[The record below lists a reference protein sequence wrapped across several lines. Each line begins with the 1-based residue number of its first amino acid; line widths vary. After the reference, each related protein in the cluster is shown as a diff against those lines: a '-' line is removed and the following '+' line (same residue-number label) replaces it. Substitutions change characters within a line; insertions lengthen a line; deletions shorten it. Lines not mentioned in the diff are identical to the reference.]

1 VQSASHEPLL
11 CAGALVAIGSLPST
25 AAIYHGQRLLE
36 RKMLEPPDL
45 AIIIASVP
53 AQTAVSDAL
62 FRARDG
68 QSRIQA

>member
-1 VQSASHEPLL
+1 
-11 CAGALVAIGSLPST
+11 
-25 AAIYHGQRLLE
+25 
-36 RKMLEPPDL
+36 MLEPPDL